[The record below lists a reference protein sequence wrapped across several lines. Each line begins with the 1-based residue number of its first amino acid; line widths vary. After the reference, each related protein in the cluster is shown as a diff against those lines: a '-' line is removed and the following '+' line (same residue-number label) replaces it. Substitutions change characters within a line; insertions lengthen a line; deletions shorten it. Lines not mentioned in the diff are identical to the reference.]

1 MGDVVESVEKTPSE
15 TFRESVVIDS
25 TKYLGEAPS
34 ELSVDLAIEQYR
46 DCRSYPASWTEDKIV
61 ADMQTAKA
69 KIAMAVA
76 EIEARNGA
84 EHEISHSE
92 GGVNRSYGDN
102 PLPMAYA
109 SVIPF
114 ANVI

>member
-15 TFRESVVIDS
+15 TFRECVVNDS

-46 DCRSYPASWTEDKIV
+46 DCRSYPTSWDEDKII

>member
-15 TFRESVVIDS
+15 TFRECVVIDS

-46 DCRSYPASWTEDKIV
+46 DCRSYPTSWDEDKII

>member
-34 ELSVDLAIEQYR
+34 ELSVDLAIEQYL
-46 DCRSYPASWTEDKIV
+46 DCRSYPTSWDEDKII